1 MEDVKEDE
9 PNTMELE
16 VDTKMTRNDVVEEIL
31 KKVGE
36 ITCWGIDPIK
46 DTEFLIRNTILTPWV
61 KLFDLVKK
69 MNSENVL
76 DTPVCLS
83 YKVCI

>member
-36 ITCWGIDPIK
+36 ITC
-46 DTEFLIRNTILTPWV
+46 
-61 KLFDLVKK
+61 
-69 MNSENVL
+69 
-76 DTPVCLS
+76 
-83 YKVCI
+83 